1 MTIRSRRET
10 VTFRHSFRI
19 RGVERLLP
27 AGAYEVIADQETIES
42 ETFSA
47 YSRIVTTIMVPSE
60 GTRDSM
66 EMLSIGSV
74 DLATVQAADEC
85 RQ

>member
-10 VTFRHSFRI
+10 VTFRHSFPI

-42 ETFSA
+42 ETFLPTAAS
-47 YSRIVTTIMVPSE
+47 SRPSWCP
-60 GTRDSM
+60 RKARASM
-66 EMLSIGSV
+66 ETLSIGSV
-74 DLATVQAADEC
+74 DLANVQAADEC
-85 RQ
+85 LQ

>member
-1 MTIRSRRET
+1 
-10 VTFRHSFRI
+10 
-19 RGVERLLP
+19 
-27 AGAYEVIADQETIES
+27 
-42 ETFSA
+42 
-47 YSRIVTTIMVPSE
+47 MVPSE

-74 DLATVQAADEC
+74 DLANVQAADEC